1 MHMKRYFDGVELVAN
16 LYPQGRNGHNKW
28 RYKNPKS
35 KKFVQL
41 KELMTVAEANALAT
55 ELNEMVADG
64 FYERH
69 ATPSERLST
78 YVLQYQAYRER
89 LDPTLINLSSWYNR
103 KTAMDKFAREN
114 FSNIKSINMDAL
126 RDWWDDQTYHQQKLR
141 RAEFLK
147 MFNWLMGK
155 NLVPKLEFNPFTNSD
170 DVPRLLSKSKPH
182 KQRNLCNQA
191 TFDMV
196 YKNAGQAGYECL
208 QIAMKISRYTTLR
221 EGDICGLR
229 WDKHIADG
237 CLRVVVMKSLGQKG
251 ESRATRL
258 SWSLAKHPELKKYIN
273 RARELSLINKGCP
286 FVISHTPKRRAWN
299 ENKEHLCQVTAD
311 RLSRMFNDCRGE
323 SETVFHEVRGLAA
336 TLLKD
341 AGNTNTQISNVMAH
355 ESINTTLDYMNPDDL
370 PFEDVTIH
378 I

>member
-1 MHMKRYFDGVELVAN
+1 MCMKRYYDGVELVAN
-16 LYPQGRNGHNKW
+16 LYPQARNDYNKW

-35 KKFVQL
+35 KKWVQL
-41 KELMTVAEANALAT
+41 KELMTVDQANLLAT

-69 ATPSERLST
+69 TTPSERLST
-78 YVLQYQAYRER
+78 YISIYQAYRER
-89 LDPTLINLSSWYNR
+89 LEPNLLTLQSWYNR
-103 KTAMDKFAREN
+103 KTAMNKFARED
-114 FSNIKSINMDAL
+114 FKNIKSIDMNNL
-126 RDWWDDQTYHQQKLR
+126 RLWWDNLTYHQQKLR

-155 NLVPKLEFNPFTNSD
+155 NLVPKLDFNPFTNSD
-170 DVPRLLSKSKPH
+170 DLPRLLSKSKPQ
-182 KQRNLCNQA
+182 KKRNLCNQA
-191 TFDMV
+191 TFEMI
-196 YKNAGQAGYECL
+196 YKNAGLANFECL
-208 QIAMKISRYTTLR
+208 QIAMNISRYTTLR
-221 EGDICGLR
+221 EGDICSLR
-229 WDKHIADG
+229 WDKNIIDG

-258 SWSLAKHPELKKYIN
+258 SWKLKNHPELRTYIN

-286 FVISHTPKRRAWN
+286 FVISHTPKKRAWN
-299 ENKEHLCQVTAD
+299 EQKEHLCQVTGD
-311 RLSRMFNDCRGE
+311 RLSRMFKFCRGD
-323 SETVFHEVRGLAA
+323 SRTAFHEVRGLAA

-355 ESINTTLDYMNPDDL
+355 ESIKTTIDYMNPDDL

>member
-1 MHMKRYFDGVELVAN
+1 MHMKRYYDGVELVAN
-16 LYPQGRNGHNKW
+16 LYPSERKIAQKW

-35 KKFVQL
+35 KKWVHL
-41 KELMTVAEANALAT
+41 KELMTVAEANQLAT
-55 ELNEMVADG
+55 ELNDMVADG

-78 YVLQYQAYRER
+78 YVKQYQAYRER
-89 LDPTLINLSSWYNR
+89 LDPSLIDLPSWYNR
-103 KTAMDKFAREN
+103 KTVMNKFAREN
-114 FSNIKSINMDAL
+114 FKNIKSIDMDAL
-126 RDWWDDQTYHQQKLR
+126 RTWWDDQSYHQQKLR

-147 MFNWLMGK
+147 LFNWLMGK
-155 NLVPKLEFNPFTNSD
+155 HLVPKLNFNPFTNSD
-170 DVPRLLSKSKPH
+170 DVPRLLSKSKPQ
-182 KQRNLCNQA
+182 KKRKPCSQS

-196 YKNAGQAGYECL
+196 YKNAGLAEYECL
-208 QIAMKISRYTTLR
+208 QIAMNISRYTTLR
-221 EGDICGLR
+221 EGDICSLR
-229 WDKHIADG
+229 WDDIKNG

-258 SWSLAKHPELKKYIN
+258 SWSLKDHPELKRYID
-273 RARELSLINKGCP
+273 RARELSLINKRCP

-299 ENKEHLCQVTAD
+299 EDKEHLCQVTGD

-323 SETVFHEVRGLAA
+323 SATTFHEVRGLSA
-336 TLLKD
+336 TLLKN
-341 AGNTNTQISNVMAH
+341 AGNTNKQIKEIMAH

-370 PFEDVTIH
+370 PFETVTIH

>member
-1 MHMKRYFDGVELVAN
+1 MKRYYDGVELVAN
-16 LYPQGRNGHNKW
+16 LYPSERKIAQKW

-35 KKFVQL
+35 KKWVHL
-41 KELMTVAEANALAT
+41 KELMTVAEANQLAT
-55 ELNEMVADG
+55 ELNDMVADG

-78 YVLQYQAYRER
+78 YVKQYQAYRER
-89 LDPTLINLSSWYNR
+89 LDPSLIDLPSWYNR
-103 KTAMDKFAREN
+103 KTVMNKFAREN
-114 FSNIKSINMDAL
+114 FKNIKSIDMDAL
-126 RDWWDDQTYHQQKLR
+126 RTWWDDQSYHQQKLR

-147 MFNWLMGK
+147 LFNWLMGK
-155 NLVPKLEFNPFTNSD
+155 HLVPKLNFNPFTNSD
-170 DVPRLLSKSKPH
+170 DVPRLLSKSKPQ
-182 KQRNLCNQA
+182 KKRKPCSQS

-196 YKNAGQAGYECL
+196 YKNAGLAEYECL
-208 QIAMKISRYTTLR
+208 QIAMNISRYTTLR
-221 EGDICGLR
+221 EGDICSLR
-229 WDKHIADG
+229 WDDIKNG

-258 SWSLAKHPELKKYIN
+258 SWSLKDHPELKRYID
-273 RARELSLINKGCP
+273 RARELSLINKRCP

-299 ENKEHLCQVTAD
+299 EDKEHLCQVTGD

-323 SETVFHEVRGLAA
+323 SATTFHEVRGLSA
-336 TLLKD
+336 TLLKN
-341 AGNTNTQISNVMAH
+341 AGNTNKQIKEIMAH

-370 PFEDVTIH
+370 PFETVTIH

>member
-16 LYPQGRNGHNKW
+16 LYLHQRKEPNKW

-35 KKFVQL
+35 KKWVHL

-89 LDPTLINLSSWYNR
+89 LDPTLIGLSSWYNR

-114 FSNIKSINMDAL
+114 FSNIKLINMDAL
-126 RDWWDDQTYHQQKLR
+126 RDWWDEQTYHQQKLR

-170 DVPRLLSKSKPH
+170 DVPRLLSKSKPQ
-182 KQRNLCNQA
+182 KQRKPCSQS

-208 QIAMKISRYTTLR
+208 QIAMNISRYTTLR
-221 EGDICGLR
+221 EGDICSLR
-229 WDKHIADG
+229 WENIKDG
-237 CLRVVVMKSLGQKG
+237 CLRVIVMKSLGQKG

-258 SWSLAKHPELKKYIN
+258 SWSLKDHPELKRYID
-273 RARELSLINKGCP
+273 RARELSLINKRCP

-299 ENKEHLCQVTAD
+299 EDKEHLCQVQGKRIA
-311 RLSRMFNDCRGE
+311 RMFNDCRGE

-336 TLLKD
+336 TLLKN
-341 AGNTNTQISNVMAH
+341 AGNTNKQIKEIMAH

-370 PFEDVTIH
+370 PFENVTIH